1 MTPQRIS
8 HSGSEVVVQ
17 VIKNLSMAIHRESV
31 VVLCIPDYNRAM
43 HAGHLYRI
51 LYICVV
57 LGVSGVSF
65 VAADGAEQIFT
76 LRSRS
81 QPKIPIDYTIGSLVD
96 IDSTTRGVIRAAV
109 AYVYAGDMDAF
120 VSLVVPDSQ
129 HRLRERFREAEVAVN
144 EQDTVEDAVDAPDA
158 PDAPDA
164 ADMFDSIRISPV
176 GEGRGGQAVQ
186 NDDAGEQRRGYL
198 VRVIQGRSATT
209 GEAWVVVGSTDP
221 MIDDLVIDFRN
232 REIFGDDTQ
241 KFAPGG
247 ARTGW

>member
-31 VVLCIPDYNRAM
+31 AVLCIPDYNRAM
-43 HAGHLYRI
+43 HAGHLHRI
-51 LYICVV
+51 LYICMI

-65 VAADGAEQIFT
+65 VAANDAEQNFT

-81 QPKIPIDYTIGSLVD
+81 QPETPIDYTIGSLAD
-96 IDSTTRGVIRAAV
+96 IETATRGVIRAAV

-120 VSLVVPDSQ
+120 MSLVVPDSQ
-129 HRLRERFREAEVAVN
+129 HRLRERFREV
-144 EQDTVEDAVDAPDA
+144 QGTV
-158 PDAPDA
+158 DAPDA
-164 ADMFDSIRISPV
+164 ADMFDGIRISPV
-176 GEGRGGQAVQ
+176 GAGGAGEAVQ
-186 NDDAGEQRRGYL
+186 NDDAGEQRRGYV
-198 VRVIQGRSATT
+198 VRIIQGRSATT
-209 GEAWVVVGSTDP
+209 GEAWVVVGSTGP

-232 REIFGDDTQ
+232 RELFGDDTQ

>member
-1 MTPQRIS
+1 
-8 HSGSEVVVQ
+8 
-17 VIKNLSMAIHRESV
+17 MAIHSESV

-43 HAGHLYRI
+43 HAGHLHRI
-51 LYICVV
+51 LSFCMV

-65 VAADGAEQIFT
+65 LAANDAEQNLT

-81 QPKIPIDYTIGSLVD
+81 QPKTPIDYTIGSLAD
-96 IDSTTRGVIRAAV
+96 IDTTTRGVIRAAV

-120 VSLVVPDSQ
+120 MSLVVPDSQ
-129 HRLRERFREAEVAVN
+129 HRLRERFREAEVAVD
-144 EQDTVEDAVDAPDA
+144 EQDAVEDAVNAA
-158 PDAPDA
+158 DA
-164 ADMFDSIRISPV
+164 ADMLDGIRISPV
-176 GEGRGGQAVQ
+176 GEGRAGAAVQ
-186 NDDAGEQRRGYL
+186 NDDAGERRRGYV

-209 GEAWVVVGSTDP
+209 GEAWIVVGSTGP

-232 REIFGDDTQ
+232 REFFGDDTR